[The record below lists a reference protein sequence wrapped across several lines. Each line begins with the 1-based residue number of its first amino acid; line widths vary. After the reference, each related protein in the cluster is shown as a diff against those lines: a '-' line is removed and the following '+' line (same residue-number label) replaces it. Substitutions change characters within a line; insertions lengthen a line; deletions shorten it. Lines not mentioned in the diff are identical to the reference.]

1 MNERKSL
8 KKYLAENGAFIVVSS
23 LWWAI
28 FSFLT
33 FAWVVQMVL
42 LSINS
47 TLFEATKH
55 RHQIAYFRG
64 YNTCDMPFAGRCCRM
79 ELLSGDAIVWN
90 LMGKPSASWSPGRL
104 PPPGDPD
111 LQRESEN
118 VCANPWENRYWSCL
132 WMYFHNQSWVSERLL
147 LFVRFFGFSW
157 DWITNSV
164 VKAPHRRTPIGIY
177 ARSHGQLIFG
187 EVD

>member
-1 MNERKSL
+1 MQFTVWLTVALSTTALVLCHLNNSYEWSMNERKSL

-28 FSFLT
+28 FSFFT

-132 WMYFHNQSWVSERLL
+132 
-147 LFVRFFGFSW
+147 
-157 DWITNSV
+157 
-164 VKAPHRRTPIGIY
+164 
-177 ARSHGQLIFG
+177 
-187 EVD
+187 